1 MDNILVSWGSA
12 ELKTDLTHRQ
22 GAFLEKLKELYRRS
36 RRPVHYAQIA
46 KELGVSRFSA
56 YDMLQILE
64 QKGFAGRQYARSEKR
79 VGPGRSMV
87 LFYPKEEASSIAMV
101 PSKNINLGEEWQQLR
116 QAILE
121 RLRTREQV
129 IGPQALSDT
138 LPSLPGKSP
147 LEYCAEMIEA
157 LLLNLQAGMERAM
170 QARILQTL
178 QALAKSGDV
187 GLGALAGLSLGK
199 ALRGQDDA
207 SLMENL
213 LSRVQAFQEYLSG
226 LSEESRSA
234 LVDFMQDAVLAL
246 DSEQ

>member
-1 MDNILVSWGSA
+1 M
-12 ELKTDLTHRQ
+12 KTDLTRRQ
-22 GAFLEKLKELYRRS
+22 GAFLEKLKEMYQRS
-36 RRPVHYAQIA
+36 KKPIHYAQVA

-56 YDMLQILE
+56 YDMLQLLE
-64 QKGFAGRQYARSEKR
+64 QKGLAGRQYIRGENR

-87 LFYPKEEASSIAMV
+87 VFYPKDQASSLALV
-101 PSKNINLGEEWQQLR
+101 PSKSINLGEEWQQLR
-116 QAILE
+116 QTILE
-121 RLRTREQV
+121 RLRTGEQV
-129 IGPQALSDT
+129 NDHRVLSDA

-157 LLLNLQAGMERAM
+157 LLLNLQEGMERAM
-170 QARILQTL
+170 QARVLQTL
-178 QALAKSGDV
+178 QALAKSGEM

-207 SLMENL
+207 SLTDNL

-226 LSEESRSA
+226 LSEESKSA

>member
-1 MDNILVSWGSA
+1 MVFWGSA
-12 ELKTDLTHRQ
+12 ELKTDLTRRQ
-22 GAFLEKLKELYRRS
+22 GAFLEKLKELYQRS
-36 RRPVHYAQIA
+36 KRPVHYSQVA

-64 QKGFAGRQYARSEKR
+64 QKGLAGRQYVRGEKR

-87 LFYPKEEASSIAMV
+87 VFYPKEQTSSIV
-101 PSKNINLGEEWQQLR
+101 LIPSKSINLGEEWQQLR
-116 QAILE
+116 QTILE
-121 RLRTREQV
+121 RLRTVGQV
-129 IGPQALSDT
+129 KDHRVLSDA

-157 LLLNLQAGMERAM
+157 LLLNLQAGMERAA
-170 QARILQTL
+170 QAKLLRTL
-178 QALAKSGDV
+178 KALAKSREM

-207 SLMENL
+207 SLAENL

-234 LVDFMQDAVLAL
+234 LVDFLQDAVLAL

>member
-1 MDNILVSWGSA
+1 MYQHY
-12 ELKTDLTHRQ
+12 K
-22 GAFLEKLKELYRRS
+22 
-36 RRPVHYAQIA
+36 RPIHYSQVA

-56 YDMLQILE
+56 YDMLQLLE
-64 QKGFAGRQYARSEKR
+64 QKGLAGREYIRSEKR

-87 LFYPKEEASSIAMV
+87 VFYPKDQASSLALV
-101 PSKNINLGEEWQQLR
+101 PSKSINPGEEWQQFR
-116 QAILE
+116 QTILE
-121 RLRTREQV
+121 RLRT
-129 IGPQALSDT
+129 GDQANGHRALNVA

-157 LLLNLQAGMERAM
+157 LLLNLQEGMERAM
-170 QARILQTL
+170 QARLLQTL
-178 QALAKSGDV
+178 QALAKSGEM

-207 SLMENL
+207 SLTDNL

-226 LSEESRSA
+226 LSEEKKSA
-234 LVDFMQDAVLAL
+234 LVDFMQDAVIAL